1 MARAKYKKRSD
12 GRYLVQIQTG
22 FDENGKQKFKN
33 IYAKTIPE
41 LEKKIN
47 TFKYNLNRGIV
58 VDDQNLTFKEWANNW
73 LDTYKTNVTTR
84 TRKRY
89 KSIIDIQLK
98 SLHNIKLSKLKTVN
112 IQKTINELTT
122 SVSLTIKILKQIIKQ
137 AMINELIFK
146 DLMLGVSFST
156 QEQKKRRQLNE
167 QEREAI
173 EKTDFSAKERTFV
186 YLCLY
191 AGLRRGEALAL
202 KRNDVDFKNGIL
214 HISNTV
220 IYNDN
225 NTPELKGTT
234 KTPAGVR
241 DIPITNKLESVLK
254 EYIKTNVKGMFLFSS
269 RNHTLV
275 TKTSYQNMWKQ
286 IIRKMNSVSKIP
298 INEITA
304 HHLRHT
310 YATDLF
316 YAGVDIKTCQ
326 YLLGH
331 SSIKTTLDIYTHL
344 DSDPANVAKKIDEY
358 YISNQ
363 SNISQK

>member
-173 EKTDFSAKERTFV
+173 EKADFSAKERTFV

-234 KTPAGVR
+234 KTP
-241 DIPITNKLESVLK
+241 E
-254 EYIKTNVKGMFLFSS
+254 
-269 RNHTLV
+269 
-275 TKTSYQNMWKQ
+275 
-286 IIRKMNSVSKIP
+286 
-298 INEITA
+298 
-304 HHLRHT
+304 
-310 YATDLF
+310 
-316 YAGVDIKTCQ
+316 
-326 YLLGH
+326 
-331 SSIKTTLDIYTHL
+331 
-344 DSDPANVAKKIDEY
+344 
-358 YISNQ
+358 
-363 SNISQK
+363 

>member
-156 QEQKKRRQLNE
+156 QEPKKRRQLNE

-173 EKTDFSAKERTFV
+173 EKADFSAKERTFV

-191 AGLRRGEALAL
+191 AGLRRGDDDDKIRLNQRKPSKYKGLSRFGPEKNLQRINKFMKERPIFYKNLIQMKENFRFYLRCFYCITKVVILQFNSENRTELA
-202 KRNDVDFKNGIL
+202 RNG
-214 HISNTV
+214 
-220 IYNDN
+220 
-225 NTPELKGTT
+225 
-234 KTPAGVR
+234 
-241 DIPITNKLESVLK
+241 
-254 EYIKTNVKGMFLFSS
+254 
-269 RNHTLV
+269 
-275 TKTSYQNMWKQ
+275 
-286 IIRKMNSVSKIP
+286 
-298 INEITA
+298 
-304 HHLRHT
+304 
-310 YATDLF
+310 
-316 YAGVDIKTCQ
+316 
-326 YLLGH
+326 
-331 SSIKTTLDIYTHL
+331 
-344 DSDPANVAKKIDEY
+344 
-358 YISNQ
+358 
-363 SNISQK
+363 